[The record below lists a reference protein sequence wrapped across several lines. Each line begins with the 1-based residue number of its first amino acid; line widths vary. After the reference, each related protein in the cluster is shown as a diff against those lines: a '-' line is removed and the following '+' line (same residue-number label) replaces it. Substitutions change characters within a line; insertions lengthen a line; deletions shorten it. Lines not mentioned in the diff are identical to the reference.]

1 MSFKL
6 HLCVFFFWKKMMRFF
21 FLKKMGEMHFC
32 YKKRVYL
39 FCANNYYFLKEDK
52 KEWLHILTHKPIIII
67 GFDNVNKNF
76 NFTKKKNFFSWNQLS
91 IWLWRNYNQSR
102 KGLLLLLLRFF
113 VCCFF
118 CQILYI
124 GKIFC

>member
-1 MSFKL
+1 
-6 HLCVFFFWKKMMRFF
+6 
-21 FLKKMGEMHFC
+21 MGEMHFC

-76 NFTKKKNFFSWNQLS
+76 NFTKKKITNKKVAFSIDRQTVGNTKS
-91 IWLWRNYNQSR
+91 TVNGRIIVK
-102 KGLLLLLLRFF
+102 KGFR
-113 VCCFF
+113 VQITIVHKREKIPKAKRSCF
-118 CQILYI
+118 IEN
-124 GKIFC
+124 KK